1 LALRARARLRPALFL
16 FIKLLFLQFGG
27 QMSSQN
33 TKRSCILVYNPISN
47 HGHLDSWNA
56 IFIALLLEKG
66 WRVLALTPNVTAL
79 TSRLVGKHRSN
90 SALQILDWNAHTKN
104 LGLKASLRPIW
115 WRWVAFGDMYLYRR
129 KPIPDAP
136 FLLRLRGL
144 FFQAVIPFL
153 FRATH
158 YLYRNYI
165 RGKLPVAVAAGSSD
179 GECDLA
185 NPVEMVRRVGAA
197 LGRAKWQPALC
208 FNMYMD
214 LYRTKPEPWRQF
226 ETINTL
232 PWVGIRFV
240 PPNTPQEAWY
250 SVPSLR
256 GMCFLDENVCRAY
269 QNALP
274 DKHFEYLP
282 DVTETALPPTSTALV
297 QKIRRQANGRKVVFL
312 GGSIGGQKNL
322 ARWYD
327 LIALADPAAWFFVQV
342 GEIHRDTLT
351 ADDIIALDRVRE
363 APPANLL
370 MHTDYLPDERAFN
383 EIIAASDLI
392 FAVYRNF
399 PFSSNMPNKA
409 AHFRK
414 PILVSDRFL
423 MGERVTHYGIGRAV
437 AEDDAA
443 AMLETLAA
451 MVRDC
456 FREESF
462 ARYCGDF
469 SPDSLAERLDGFLI
483 DCLEE
488 QAVS

>member
-1 LALRARARLRPALFL
+1 
-16 FIKLLFLQFGG
+16 
-27 QMSSQN
+27 MSSQN
-33 TKRSCILVYNPISN
+33 SKRSCILIYNPISN

-56 IFIALLLEKG
+56 IFIALLLDKG

-79 TSRLVGKHRSN
+79 TSRLPDKHRSN
-90 SALQILDWNAHTKN
+90 STLQILDWNARTKT
-104 LGLKASLRPIW
+104 LDLKAYLRPIW
-115 WRWVAFGDMYLYRR
+115 WRWVTFGDMYLYGRPGSEPR
-129 KPIPDAP
+129 PDAP
-136 FLLRLRGL
+136 FLLRLRSR

-158 YLYRNYI
+158 YLYRHYI
-165 RGKLPVAVAAGSSD
+165 RNKSPVANTPGSND
-179 GECDLA
+179 GECNLA
-185 NPVEMVRRVGAA
+185 NPVEMVRRVGTA
-197 LGRAKWQPALC
+197 LSRAKWQPALC
-208 FNMYMD
+208 LNMYMD

-226 ETINTL
+226 EAINTL

-250 SVPSLR
+250 GVSSFR

-269 QNALP
+269 RNALP
-274 DKHFEYLP
+274 NKHFEYLP
-282 DVTETALPPTSTALV
+282 DVTETAQPPTSTALV
-297 QKIRRQANGRKVVFL
+297 QKIRRQANGRKVVFM

-327 LIALADPAAWFFVQV
+327 LIALADPATWFFVQV

-351 ADDIIALDRVRE
+351 TDDIIALDRVRQ

-370 MHTDYLPDERAFN
+370 MYTDYLRDERAFN
-383 EIIAASDLI
+383 AIIAASDLI

-414 PILVSDRFL
+414 PILVSNRFL
-423 MGERVTHYGIGRAV
+423 MSERVTRYGIGRAV

-443 AMLETLAA
+443 AMLETLTA
-451 MVRDC
+451 MGREC
-456 FREESF
+456 FREENF
-462 ARYCGDF
+462 AHYCADF
-469 SPDSLAERLDGFLI
+469 SPHSLAERLDGFLI
-483 DCLEE
+483 HCLKDRPCHDRHLRSRQIED
-488 QAVS
+488 SNSTILGG

>member
-1 LALRARARLRPALFL
+1 
-16 FIKLLFLQFGG
+16 
-27 QMSSQN
+27 MSSQN
-33 TKRSCILVYNPISN
+33 TKRSCVLIYNPISN

-79 TSRLVGKHRSN
+79 TSRLLDKHRSN
-90 SALQILDWNAHTKN
+90 SPLQILEWNTRTKN
-104 LGLKASLRPIW
+104 LDLKAYLRPIW

-129 KPIPDAP
+129 PGSEPKPHAP
-136 FLLRLRGL
+136 FLVRLRSRFL
-144 FFQAVIPFL
+144 QAVIPFL
-153 FRATH
+153 FRVTH
-158 YLYRNYI
+158 YLYRHYI
-165 RGKLPVAVAAGSSD
+165 RGTLPAANGSD
-179 GECDLA
+179 DEDNLA
-185 NPVEMVRRVGAA
+185 NPLEMVQRVHAA
-197 LGRAKWQPALC
+197 LNRAKWQPTLC
-208 FNMYMD
+208 LNMYMD
-214 LYRTKPEPWRQF
+214 LYRTRPEPWRQF

-250 SVPSLR
+250 GVSSFR

-269 QNALP
+269 RNALP

-282 DVTETALPPTSTALV
+282 DVTDTALPPTSTALV

-327 LIALADPAAWFFVQV
+327 LIALADPATWFFVQV
-342 GEIHRDTLT
+342 GEIHRDTLS
-351 ADDIIALDRVRE
+351 ADDIVALDRVE
-363 APPANLL
+363 QAPPANLL
-370 MHTDYLPDERAFN
+370 MFTEYLPDERAFN
-383 EIIAASDLI
+383 AVIAASDVI

-423 MGERVTHYGIGRAV
+423 MGERVTRYGIGRAV
-437 AEDDAA
+437 AEDDAG

-451 MVRDC
+451 MRRER
-456 FREESF
+456 FREANF
-462 ARYCGDF
+462 ARYCADF
-469 SPDSLAERLDGFLI
+469 SPASLADKLDGFLI

-488 QAVS
+488 QVVS